1 MIFTAIKK
9 LERESFNLCE
19 EDGEPGLTWDEVE
32 RGRLV
37 GNDFL
42 MPSKEDFV
50 YFDENGDGVLCFEEW
65 LNVLNK
71 E

>member
-32 RGRLV
+32 QCEV
-37 GNDFL
+37 
-42 MPSKEDFV
+42 SKLILIEN
-50 YFDENGDGVLCFEEW
+50 YSKCRIRILTFDLSV
-65 LNVLNK
+65 
-71 E
+71 